1 MIQRINAPISVSLVF
16 DHKKQSV
23 YPKYISWE
31 SKTYSVSKIGLHHTY
46 RLGRTLYHVFSVDT
60 PTLFFRLVMN
70 TDNLHWSVEEIADG
84 ECN

>member
-1 MIQRINAPISVSLVF
+1 MIQKINSPISVNLVF
-16 DHKKQSV
+16 DHKKCSV
-23 YPKYISWE
+23 YPKYVLWE
-31 SKTYSVSKIGLHHTY
+31 GKIYQVTKIGLHHTY

-60 PTLFFRLVMN
+60 PALFFRLVLN